1 MAIVNGYITLAELK
15 TYLGLSG
22 SGQDDN
28 LENAIEGASRE
39 IDAICGRY
47 FYQTSSEVKYFTPIS
62 RTYLEIPD
70 LSSTS
75 GLEVKID
82 TTDNGTHDTTLTID
96 TDFYL
101 KPLDAGEKEVE
112 GDERQPY
119 THIFILDSRSSER
132 FDPDIVKSVKVTG
145 LWGFSGKP
153 NAIKQSTF
161 IQSSRLFKRKD
172 APFSS
177 YGGQNTGTLN
187 LERNFDPDA
196 MELIKGYRRNSL

>member
-22 SGQDDN
+22 SGQDEN
-28 LENAIEGASRE
+28 LENAVEGASRE

-47 FYQTSSEVKYFTPIS
+47 FYQTSSEVKYFTPVS

-82 TTDNGTHDTTLTID
+82 TTDNGTHDTTLAID

-112 GDERQPY
+112 GVERQPY

-132 FDPDIVKSVKVTG
+132 FNPDIVKSVKVTG

-153 NAIKQSTF
+153 NAIKQATYL
-161 IQSSRLFKRKD
+161 QSARLFKRKD

-177 YGGQNTGTLN
+177 YGGQNTGTVN

>member
-112 GDERQPY
+112 GVERQPY

-153 NAIKQSTF
+153 NAIKQATF
-161 IQSSRLFKRKD
+161 IQSARLFKRKD

-177 YGGQNTGTLN
+177 YGGQNTGTVN

>member
-112 GDERQPY
+112 GVERQPY

-145 LWGFSGKP
+145 LWGFSGNP
-153 NAIKQSTF
+153 NAIKQATF
-161 IQSSRLFKRKD
+161 IQSARLFKRKD

-177 YGGQNTGTLN
+177 YGGQNTGTVN

>member
-47 FYQTSSEVKYFTPIS
+47 FYQTSSEVKYFTPIR

-153 NAIKQSTF
+153 NAIKQATF

>member
-39 IDAICGRY
+39 IDAICGR
-47 FYQTSSEVKYFTPIS
+47 FFFQTSSESKYFTPIS

-82 TTDNGTHDTTLTID
+82 TNDDGTHDTTLTIN

-101 KPLDAGEKEVE
+101 KPLDAGENEVE
-112 GDERQPY
+112 GVERQPF
-119 THIFILDSRSSER
+119 THIYILDTRSSER

-153 NAIKQSTF
+153 NAIKQATF
-161 IQSSRLFKRKD
+161 IQSARLFKRKD

-177 YGGQNTGTLN
+177 YGGQDTGSISLQG
-187 LERNFDPDA
+187 RIDPDA
-196 MELIKGYRRNSL
+196 YELIKGYRKNSL

>member
-22 SGQDDN
+22 SAQDDN

-39 IDAICGRY
+39 IDAICGR
-47 FYQTSSEVKYFTPIS
+47 FFFQTSSEIKYFTPIS

-112 GDERQPY
+112 GVERQPY

-153 NAIKQSTF
+153 NAIKQATF
-161 IQSSRLFKRKD
+161 IQSARLFKRKD

>member
-15 TYLGLSG
+15 TYLGISG
-22 SGQDDN
+22 SGQDAN

-39 IDAICGRY
+39 IDAICGR
-47 FYQTSSEVKYFTPIS
+47 FFFQTSSEVKYFTPIS

-82 TTDNGTHDTTLTID
+82 TNDDGTHDTTLTIN

-101 KPLDAGEKEVE
+101 KPLDAGENEVE
-112 GDERQPY
+112 GVERQPY

-153 NAIKQSTF
+153 NAIKQATF
-161 IQSSRLFKRKD
+161 IQSARLFKRKD

-177 YGGQNTGTLN
+177 YGGQDTGSISLQG
-187 LERNFDPDA
+187 RIDPDA
-196 MELIKGYRRNSL
+196 LELIKGYRKNSL

>member
-1 MAIVNGYITLAELK
+1 VAIVNGYITLAELK

-39 IDAICGRY
+39 IDAICGR
-47 FYQTSSEVKYFTPIS
+47 FFFQTSSEIKYFTPIS

-82 TTDNGTHDTTLTID
+82 TTDDGTHDTTLTIN

-101 KPLDAGEKEVE
+101 KPLDAGENEVE
-112 GDERQPY
+112 GVERQPF
-119 THIFILDSRSSER
+119 THIYILDTRSSER

-153 NAIKQSTF
+153 NAIKQATF
-161 IQSSRLFKRKD
+161 IQSARLFKRKD

-177 YGGQNTGTLN
+177 YGGQDTGSISLQG
-187 LERNFDPDA
+187 RIDPDA
-196 MELIKGYRRNSL
+196 FELIKGYRKNSL

>member
-1 MAIVNGYITLAELK
+1 VAIVNGYITLAELK

-28 LENAIEGASRE
+28 LENAVEGACRE
-39 IDAICGRY
+39 IDAICGRF
-47 FYQTSSEVKYFTPIS
+47 FYQTSSEIKYFTPIS
-62 RTYLEIPD
+62 GTYLEIPD

-82 TTDNGTHDTTLTID
+82 TTDNGTHDTTLTIN

-101 KPLDAGEKEVE
+101 KPLDAGNEVE
-112 GDERQPY
+112 GVEYQPY
-119 THIFILDSRSSER
+119 TRIFILDTRSSER
-132 FDPDIVKSVKVTG
+132 FNPDIVKSVKVTG
-145 LWGFSGKP
+145 LWGFNGKP
-153 NAIKQSTF
+153 NAIKQATF
-161 IQSSRLFKRKD
+161 IQSARLFKRKD

-187 LERNFDPDA
+187 VERNFDPDA
-196 MELIKGYRRNSL
+196 MELIKGYRKNSL

>member
-112 GDERQPY
+112 GVERQPY

-153 NAIKQSTF
+153 NAIKQATYL
-161 IQSSRLFKRKD
+161 QSARLFKRKD

-177 YGGQNTGTLN
+177 YGGQNTGTVN

>member
-15 TYLGLSG
+15 TYLGISG
-22 SGQDDN
+22 SGQDAN

-39 IDAICGRY
+39 IDAICGR
-47 FYQTSSEVKYFTPIS
+47 FFFQTSSEVKYFTPIS

-82 TTDNGTHDTTLTID
+82 TNDDGTHDTTLTIN

-101 KPLDAGEKEVE
+101 KPLDAGDNEVE
-112 GDERQPY
+112 GVERQPY

-153 NAIKQSTF
+153 NAIKQATF
-161 IQSSRLFKRKD
+161 IQSARLFKRKD

-177 YGGQNTGTLN
+177 YGGQDTGSISLQG
-187 LERNFDPDA
+187 RIDPDA
-196 MELIKGYRRNSL
+196 LELIKGYRKNSL

>member
-1 MAIVNGYITLAELK
+1 MWKI
-15 TYLGLSG
+15 
-22 SGQDDN
+22 
-28 LENAIEGASRE
+28 
-39 IDAICGRY
+39 
-47 FYQTSSEVKYFTPIS
+47 FFQTSSEIKYFTPIS

-82 TTDNGTHDTTLTID
+82 TNDDGTHDTTLTID

-101 KPLDAGEKEVE
+101 KPLDAGDNEVE
-112 GDERQPY
+112 GVERQPY
-119 THIFILDSRSSER
+119 THIYILDSRSSER

-153 NAIKQSTF
+153 NAIKQATF
-161 IQSSRLFKRKD
+161 IQSARLFKRKD

-177 YGGQNTGTLN
+177 YGGQNTGTVN

>member
-39 IDAICGRY
+39 IDAICGR
-47 FYQTSSEVKYFTPIS
+47 FFFQTSSESKYFTPIS

-82 TTDNGTHDTTLTID
+82 TNDDGTHDTTLTIN

-101 KPLDAGEKEVE
+101 KPLDAGENEVE
-112 GDERQPY
+112 GVERQPF
-119 THIFILDSRSSER
+119 THIYILDTRSSER

-153 NAIKQSTF
+153 NAIKQATF
-161 IQSSRLFKRKD
+161 IQSARLFKRKD

-177 YGGQNTGTLN
+177 YGGQDTGSISLQG
-187 LERNFDPDA
+187 RIDPDA
-196 MELIKGYRRNSL
+196 LELIKGYRKNSL